1 MFRFPISEFYAA
13 GKTACYNGYRNFS
26 VETGKALTMALQSG
40 AEAELLLHWYQ
51 ENKRSLPWRDTG
63 NPEDVWIS
71 EIMLQQTRVEAVK
84 DYFVRFRTALPTV
97 AAIAACP
104 DEQLLRLW
112 EGLGYYTR
120 ARNIKKCA
128 QVLLRDYGGEL
139 PVDPLELKKLPG
151 IGPYTAGAI
160 ASIAYNVPVPAVDG
174 NVLRVFSRLT
184 ACADDIMEPAVKQ
197 AFTERLQDLLWQLVY
212 TDRKTF
218 PVADFNQALM
228 ELGALICIPNGAPNC
243 ERCPLAAQCD
253 AHRLGIETELPHRAP
268 KKPRRVE
275 VRTVLVL
282 RDGERFYV
290 QQRPSKGLLAG
301 MYEFPGLPGALSEE
315 EVLQAV
321 DARGFTPLRI
331 LSLPAFQHVF
341 THIEWHMSAFE
352 VQIAEPL
359 SAVSAHRNR
368 KENAREGIFVTRTE
382 LEKLALPSAFRP
394 LLARYALRPPRKKKI

>member
-1 MFRFPISEFYAA
+1 
-13 GKTACYNGYRNFS
+13 
-26 VETGKALTMALQSG
+26 MALQNS
-40 AEAELLLHWYQ
+40 ADAELLLHWYQ
-51 ENKRSLPWRDTG
+51 KNKRSLPWRDTG

-84 DYFVRFRTALPTV
+84 EYFVRFREALPTLE
-97 AAIAACP
+97 AIAACP
-104 DEQLLRLW
+104 DETLLRLW

-128 QVLLRDYGGEL
+128 QVLLRDHGGEL
-139 PVDPLELKKLPG
+139 PVDPLELRELPG

-184 ACADDIMEPAVKQ
+184 ACEDDIMEPATKQ

-212 TDRKTF
+212 ADWKNF

-228 ELGALICIPNGAPNC
+228 ELGALVCIPNGAPLC
-243 ERCPLAAQCD
+243 ERCPVAAQCD
-253 AHRLGIETELPHRAP
+253 GRRLGIQETLPRRAP
-268 KKPRRVE
+268 KKPRRDE

-290 QQRPSKGLLAG
+290 RQRPSKGLLAG
-301 MYEFPGLPGALSEE
+301 MFEFPGFPGTLSEE
-315 EVLQAV
+315 EVLKLV
-321 DARGFTPLRI
+321 HERGFTPLRI
-331 LSLPAFQHVF
+331 QALPPFHHVF
-341 THIEWHMSAFE
+341 THIEWHMSAYE

-359 SAVSAHRNR
+359 SATAPGRNR
-368 KENAREGIFVTRTE
+368 KEHARNGIFVTRAE

-394 LLARYALRPPRKKKI
+394 LLSRYALRPPRRQKKC

>member
-1 MFRFPISEFYAA
+1 
-13 GKTACYNGYRNFS
+13 
-26 VETGKALTMALQSG
+26 MALQNS
-40 AEAELLLHWYQ
+40 ADAELLLHWYQ

-71 EIMLQQTRVEAVK
+71 EILLQQTRVEAVK
-84 DYFVRFRTALPTV
+84 EYFVRFREALPTLE
-97 AAIAACP
+97 AIASCP
-104 DEQLLRLW
+104 DETLLRLW

-128 QVLLRDYGGEL
+128 QVLLRDHGGEL
-139 PVDPLELKKLPG
+139 PVDPLELRELPG

-184 ACADDIMEPAVKQ
+184 ACEDDIMEPATKQ
-197 AFTERLQDLLWQLVY
+197 TFTERLQDLLWQLVY
-212 TDRKTF
+212 ADWKSF

-228 ELGALICIPNGAPNC
+228 ELGALICIPNGAPLC
-243 ERCPLAAQCD
+243 ERCPVAAQCD
-253 AHRLGIETELPHRAP
+253 GRRLGIQETLPRRAP
-268 KKPRRVE
+268 KKPRRDE

-301 MYEFPGLPGALSEE
+301 MFEFPGFPGTLSEE
-315 EVLQAV
+315 EVLKLV
-321 DARGFTPLRI
+321 NERGFTPLRI
-331 LSLPAFQHVF
+331 QALPPFRHVF
-341 THIEWHMSAFE
+341 THIEWHMSAYE

-359 SAVSAHRNR
+359 SATEPRRNR
-368 KENAREGIFVTRTE
+368 KEHARSGIFVTRAE

-394 LLARYALRPPRKKKI
+394 LLSRYALRPPRRQKK